1 MSKRKYGWSEKKR
14 NDYIKEGRGQGEL
27 SNYIPWIK
35 IQDISSRGNA
45 SRLIGWT
52 AKRQHELL
60 SNLERDFFI
69 LLDWEDTVVDIREQF
84 PLNVETT
91 ISIAEEKGIKH
102 SKDNSTGI
110 PIDMTTDF
118 FITVE
123 KNSERKYIA
132 RTVKP
137 SEQLEDNRV
146 IEKFEIEREYWERQ
160 GISWGVITEKEI
172 PKQLAN
178 NILWVHK
185 SYYLAEEDISYSTLL
200 LHLLILKKDSEESL
214 LVVCNK
220 FDEDYNLETGSSLSY
235 IKHFIARKYISIDMS
250 KKINPSNLTLN
261 QMIMNVS
268 KEDNIDYNIS

>member
-14 NDYIKEGRGQGEL
+14 NDYIKEGRGQGGEL

-35 IQDISSRGNA
+35 IQDISSQGNA

-60 SNLERDFFI
+60 SNLERDFFL

-91 ISIAEEKGIKH
+91 IRIAEEKGIKH
-102 SKDNSTGI
+102 SKDNSSGI

-118 FITVE
+118 FITVV

-137 SEQLEDNRV
+137 SEQLEDKRV
-146 IEKFEIEREYWERQ
+146 IEKFEIEREYWEIQ
-160 GISWGVITEKEI
+160 GISWG
-172 PKQLAN
+172 
-178 NILWVHK
+178 
-185 SYYLAEEDISYSTLL
+185 
-200 LHLLILKKDSEESL
+200 
-214 LVVCNK
+214 
-220 FDEDYNLETGSSLSY
+220 GS
-235 IKHFIARKYISIDMS
+235 
-250 KKINPSNLTLN
+250 
-261 QMIMNVS
+261 
-268 KEDNIDYNIS
+268 

>member
-1 MSKRKYGWSEKKR
+1 
-14 NDYIKEGRGQGEL
+14 
-27 SNYIPWIK
+27 
-35 IQDISSRGNA
+35 
-45 SRLIGWT
+45 
-52 AKRQHELL
+52 
-60 SNLERDFFI
+60 
-69 LLDWEDTVVDIREQF
+69 
-84 PLNVETT
+84 
-91 ISIAEEKGIKH
+91 
-102 SKDNSTGI
+102 
-110 PIDMTTDF
+110 MTTDF
-118 FITVE
+118 FITVV

-137 SEQLEDNRV
+137 SEQLEDKRV
-146 IEKFEIEREYWERQ
+146 IEKFEIEREYWEIQ

-178 NILWVHK
+178 NILWIHK

-250 KKINPSNLTLN
+250 KKINPSNLTLD
-261 QMIMNVS
+261 QIIMNVS